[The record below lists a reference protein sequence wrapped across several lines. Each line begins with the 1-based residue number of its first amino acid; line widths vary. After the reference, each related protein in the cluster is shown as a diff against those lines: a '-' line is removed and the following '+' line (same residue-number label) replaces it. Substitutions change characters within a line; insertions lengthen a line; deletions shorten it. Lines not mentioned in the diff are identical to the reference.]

1 MKASD
6 RRSGFWTAEIILLV
20 VNTLAI
26 AGIIVFLALGGSTNA
41 AREDS
46 ILEYQS
52 SENGKY
58 VLYIG
63 LNDKETY
70 SQIIPTEEAK
80 NTVNHIVVKYV
91 GGYTVYEAKGGWT
104 DETGTLTEENTL
116 VYHLSGVSE
125 RDVISIMDEV
135 LVVLNQNSI
144 LVERHD
150 LSYIYYDGK

>member
-1 MKASD
+1 ML
-6 RRSGFWTAEIILLV
+6 I

-26 AGIIVFLALGGSTNA
+26 AGVIVFLALSSNFKTAG
-41 AREDS
+41 EKP
-46 ILEYQS
+46 ILEYES
-52 SENGKY
+52 SDVGKY

-80 NTVNHIVVKYV
+80 NIVNNIVVKYV
-91 GGYTVYEAKGGWT
+91 GGYTVYDANGGWK

-116 VYHLSGVSE
+116 VYHLNGVKE
-125 RDVISIMDEV
+125 QDVILIMDEA
-135 LVVLNQNSI
+135 LAALNQNSI

-150 LSYIYYDGK
+150 LSYTYYYGK

>member
-6 RRSGFWTAEIILLV
+6 RRSGFWTAAVILLI

-26 AGIIVFLALGGSTNA
+26 AGVIVFLTLGGNSQSAGENA
-41 AREDS
+41 
-46 ILEYQS
+46 ILEYES

-80 NTVNHIVVKYV
+80 NTVNNIVVKYV

-116 VYHLSGVSE
+116 VYHLSGVDE
-125 RDVISIMDEV
+125 QDVISVMDEV
-135 LVVLNQNSI
+135 LIALNQNSI

-150 LSYIYYDGK
+150 LSYTYYSGN

>member
-1 MKASD
+1 MNASEK
-6 RRSGFWTAEIILLV
+6 RSGFWAAIILLI
-20 VNTLAI
+20 VNTVAI
-26 AGIIVFLALGGSTNA
+26 AGVIVFLALGGNQKNGGEEA
-41 AREDS
+41 L
-46 ILEYQS
+46 LEYES
-52 SENGKY
+52 SNNGKY

-80 NTVNHIVVKYV
+80 NTVNNIVVKYV

-116 VYHLSGVSE
+116 VYHLSGVNE
-125 RDVISIMDEV
+125 QDVISVMDEV
-135 LVVLNQNSI
+135 LAALNQNSI

-150 LSYIYYDGK
+150 LSYTYYNGE

>member
-6 RRSGFWTAEIILLV
+6 RRSGLWTAAIILLV

-26 AGIIVFLALGGSTNA
+26 AGIVVFLALGGRTQS
-41 AREDS
+41 AREET

-91 GGYTVYEAKGGWT
+91 GGYTVYESKGGWT

-135 LVVLNQNSI
+135 LVALNQNSI
-144 LVERHD
+144 LVECHD
-150 LSYIYYDGK
+150 LSYTYYDGK

>member
-6 RRSGFWTAEIILLV
+6 RRSGFWTAAVILLI

-26 AGIIVFLALGGSTNA
+26 AGVIVFLVIGGNSKAAGENA
-41 AREDS
+41 
-46 ILEYQS
+46 ILEYES

-70 SQIIPTEEAK
+70 SQIISTEEAK
-80 NTVNHIVVKYV
+80 NTVNNIVLKYV